1 MTTETFL
8 AAITTRII
16 GLSLPLRT
24 KTLDLQSLNIYF
36 ATDPLICQ
44 RDDGLSN
51 ARLLVR
57 VVRFHILLLT
67 YFAGLV
73 EMLRRKE

>member
-1 MTTETFL
+1 
-8 AAITTRII
+8 
-16 GLSLPLRT
+16 LSLPPRT
-24 KTLDLQSLNIYF
+24 ETLDLQSLNIYF

-44 RDDGLSN
+44 RDDGFGQGKIAHSRC
-51 ARLLVR
+51 ADPY
-57 VVRFHILLLT
+57 FTLT

>member
-8 AAITTRII
+8 AAITTRMI

-24 KTLDLQSLNIYF
+24 KTLDLQSLKHLFCY
-36 ATDPLICQ
+36 DPLICQ

-57 VVRFHILLLT
+57 VVRFPILLRA

>member
-1 MTTETFL
+1 MTTKTFL
-8 AAITTRII
+8 DALTTRMI
-16 GLSLPLRT
+16 GLSLPPRT
-24 KTLDLQSLNIYF
+24 ETLDLQSLNIYF

-44 RDDGLSN
+44 RDDGLGK
-51 ARLLVR
+51 ARLLIR